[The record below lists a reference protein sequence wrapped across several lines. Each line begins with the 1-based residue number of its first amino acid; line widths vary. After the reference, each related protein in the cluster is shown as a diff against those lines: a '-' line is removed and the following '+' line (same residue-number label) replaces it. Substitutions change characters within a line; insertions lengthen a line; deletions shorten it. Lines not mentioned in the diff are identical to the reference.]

1 MRAQLA
7 AAFDEMG
14 FPAEASAFLLKL
26 WDAIQFLD
34 DVMDGDRPD
43 LAAIYTVLIE
53 LPADPFYAVHRG
65 VLTGALVTQYHKW
78 QAANAAERLKVS
90 LDRAYMWRAGYY
102 DVVLLVAALCLP
114 RERTE
119 ALAVRILNLYGET
132 LDDYKLEIFN
142 NA

>member
-1 MRAQLA
+1 MRQT
-7 AAFDEMG
+7 FDEIG
-14 FPAEASAFLLKL
+14 LPVEASEFLLKL

-34 DVMDGDRPD
+34 DVMDGDKPN
-43 LAAIYTVLIE
+43 LGAIYTVLID
-53 LPADPFYAVHRG
+53 LPSDPFFAANRTI
-65 VLTGALVTQYHKW
+65 LTGALVTQYHKW